1 MADEAGRVDEAKARA
16 MAQFGATAENYAASR
31 SHQQGADLDRMI
43 ELAQPQSTD
52 RLLDIATGGANV
64 ARVFAPHVGSALATD
79 LTPAMLAAAETAL
92 RARGIGN
99 VEFAEA
105 DAEDLPFPDRSFE
118 IVTCR
123 IAPHH
128 FPRPDR
134 FVAEV
139 ARVLTPGGRFLLVDS
154 TVPAGEAGDFWNR
167 FERVRDAS
175 HVRSLTVD
183 GWCALIRDAGLDL
196 RTVEPYPKRHDFA
209 DWIGRADV
217 SAERRAEMVSML
229 LSAPPGLRE
238 TFKVETDGDA
248 IIAFTDVKTL
258 FFAVAPA

>member
-1 MADEAGRVDEAKARA
+1 VTDEVTRVDAAKARA
-16 MAQFGATAENYAASR
+16 IAQFGATAENYAASR
-31 SHQQGADLDRMI
+31 SHQQGDDLARMV
-43 ELAQPQSTD
+43 ELAQPRPTD

-92 RARGIGN
+92 RARGIAN
-99 VEFAEA
+99 VDFAEA

-154 TVPAGEAGDFWNR
+154 TVPAGDVGDFWNS
-167 FERVRDAS
+167 FEEVRDAS

-183 GWCALIRDAGLDL
+183 EWSALIHDAGLVVHV
-196 RTVEPYPKRHDFA
+196 VEPYPKRHDFA
-209 DWIGRADV
+209 DWVGRAEV
-217 SAERRAEMVSML
+217 SEERRAELVAML
-229 LSAPPGLRE
+229 LSAPDWLRE
-238 TFKVETDGDA
+238 SLKVESDGETVV
-248 IIAFTDVKTL
+248 AFTDVKTL